1 MGTIT
6 VRRGMKL
13 SLPLVALMLAAFGI
27 GTTEFVITG
36 LLPDVA
42 KDLNVAVPRAGLL
55 ITGYALGVAFGSPI
69 IAVLLAPVARRTAL
83 LALIGI
89 FIAGNAACALAPTYE
104 ALMAARVLTALC
116 HGTFFGIG
124 AVVATQV
131 VPPGQRAQAIALM
144 FSGLTLANVLGVPGG
159 TAIGQWL
166 GWRAAFWAI
175 VPIGLAAAA
184 ALALWLP
191 KLAGDTGGRGFREL
205 AVLGRPQVAL
215 GMLASALVSAGL
227 FATFTYVTPL
237 LEDVGHLSPHVV
249 TWALLLFGLGITG
262 GMLVGGRMAD
272 WGQVRA
278 LVVLLS
284 VLIGSSVVLC
294 WVSGSGIA
302 MVALLPLWGAAMF
315 GCGPPLMTRVV
326 DHAAG
331 APTLASALNQS
342 AFNLGNAAGAW
353 VGAAALL
360 RGMSL
365 SGLPLITAVLAG
377 GSLATV
383 LVSARLTRRSRRARA
398 APGWGAPTRS

>member
-1 MGTIT
+1 M
-6 VRRGMKL
+6 RL
-13 SLPLVALMLAAFGI
+13 SLPLLALMLAAFGI

-42 KDLNVAVPRAGLL
+42 RDLNVAVPRAGLL
-55 ITGYALGVAFGSPI
+55 ITGYALGVAFGAPI
-69 IAVLLAPVARRTAL
+69 IAVLLAPVARRPAL
-83 LALIGI
+83 LGLIGI
-89 FIAGNAACALAPTYE
+89 FIVGNAACALAPTYE

-131 VPPGQRAQAIALM
+131 VPAGQRAQAISLM

-175 VPIGLAAAA
+175 VPIGLAAAG

-191 KLAGDTGGRGFREL
+191 RLPGDAGGRGFREL

-215 GMLASALVSAGL
+215 AMLASALVSAGL

-237 LEDVGHLSPHVV
+237 LEDIGHWSPHVV

-262 GMLVGGRMAD
+262 GMLIGGKLAD
-272 WGQVRA
+272 WGQVRS

-284 VLIGSSVVLC
+284 VLIVSSVVLC
-294 WVSGSGIA
+294 LVSASGATWSGIA
-302 MVALLPLWGAAMF
+302 MIGLLPLWGAAMF

-365 SGLPLITAVLAG
+365 AGLPLITAALAV

-383 LVSARLTRRSRRARA
+383 LVSAWVGLRLRRSRA
-398 APGWGAPTRS
+398 APGWGGRAQAP